1 MIPIGLHAWEVV
13 LDLAIVGPHCKNR
26 GFAVLLMITA
36 AEFAQSSSPRGIC
49 AVCEMPCHPV
59 VHTVV
64 PLSMGWEE
72 GSLERLSSQV
82 WHPSVSQIARSDIDS
97 MPAAKSGR
105 VYHRLINPN
114 ERVRPSNSSNQE
126 NSESHHV
133 VFLFSLGSC

>member
-1 MIPIGLHAWEVV
+1 MQKPRF
-13 LDLAIVGPHCKNR
+13 R
-26 GFAVLLMITA
+26 GLLMITA

-126 NSESHHV
+126 TLRVTTLSFS
-133 VFLFSLGSC
+133 FLWGVADSCSGRKR